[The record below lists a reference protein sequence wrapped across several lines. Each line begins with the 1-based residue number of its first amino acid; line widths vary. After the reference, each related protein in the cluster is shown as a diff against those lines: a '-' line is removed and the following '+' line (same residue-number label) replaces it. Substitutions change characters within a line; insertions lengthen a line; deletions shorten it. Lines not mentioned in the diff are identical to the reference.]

1 MAIPRV
7 CKICQEP
14 LRFDAAITSFQ
25 YCEEC
30 YEEVSRLWSAIKK
43 ADPDFKLAGFDLDWW
58 YTMPKYLPAKYR
70 TPGAKALHAWIM
82 LADMREDYAKPSP
95 PAHAEFSSPGAHA
108 EFCRQCII
116 EIDKVMPVLRS
127 DPERGMQMADDF
139 IKYMRGPLREK
150 LGMK

>member
-30 YEEVSRLWSAIKK
+30 YEEVSRLWSAVKK
-43 ADPDFKLAGFDLDWW
+43 ADPDFLLAGFDLDWW
-58 YTMPKYLPAKYR
+58 FTMPKYLPAKYR
-70 TPGAKALHAWIM
+70 TPEAKALHEWIL
-82 LADMREDYAKPSP
+82 LAYMREDYAIPV
-95 PAHAEFSSPGAHA
+95 PGEHP
-108 EFCRQCII
+108 EYCRQCII

-127 DPERGMQMADDF
+127 DPERGIQMADDF
-139 IKYMRGPLREK
+139 FKYMRGPLREK

>member
-7 CKICQEP
+7 CKICQEA

-58 YTMPKYLPAKYR
+58 DTMPKSLPAKYR
-70 TPGAKALHAWIM
+70 TPEAKALHEWIL
-82 LADMREDYAKPSP
+82 LARMREDFVT
-95 PAHAEFSSPGAHA
+95 PAPGAHA
-108 EFCRQCII
+108 EFCRQCVI

-127 DPERGMQMADDF
+127 DSERGMQMVDDF